1 MKCIGVIGAMEIEV
15 EALKKNMNI
24 EEIVDVASMQF
35 CKGTYGDVHVV
46 IVRSG
51 IGKVNAGM
59 CTQILADRFNVDMV
73 INTGIAGS
81 LQAKI
86 DIGDIVVST
95 DALQHDMDATG
106 FGYALGVIPQMET
119 SVFQADEDL
128 RKLAVTT
135 CQRVNPDIH
144 VYEGRV
150 VSGDQFVSGSGP

>member
-73 INTGIAGS
+73 INTGIARS

-86 DIGDIVVST
+86 DIGV
-95 DALQHDMDATG
+95 
-106 FGYALGVIPQMET
+106 
-119 SVFQADEDL
+119 
-128 RKLAVTT
+128 
-135 CQRVNPDIH
+135 
-144 VYEGRV
+144 
-150 VSGDQFVSGSGP
+150 